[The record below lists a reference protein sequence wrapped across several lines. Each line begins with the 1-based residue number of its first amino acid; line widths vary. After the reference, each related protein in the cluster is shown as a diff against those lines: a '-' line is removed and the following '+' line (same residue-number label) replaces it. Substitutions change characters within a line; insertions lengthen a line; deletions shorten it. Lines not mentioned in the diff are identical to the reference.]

1 MATGHQ
7 SLHSPYHG
15 QASACS
21 PGGPVVSPVRGAHLQ
36 AGRNALLTWGAVVMS
51 STAPHPPPPH
61 DTLLLQSQL
70 WVSLST
76 ALRQSAYLT
85 DLLLPA
91 ETAPLL

>member
-7 SLHSPYHG
+7 SLRSPYHG

-21 PGGPVVSPVRGAHLQ
+21 PGGHAVSPVHGAHLQ
-36 AGRNALLTWGAVVMS
+36 AGRNALLTWGVVVMS

-61 DTLLLQSQL
+61 DTLMLQSQL